1 LEKIRL
7 FAKIKLMEEKELQK
21 SLHHIH
27 DSAVLLGARVVF
39 AFLAVELIYYIFIY
53 FLFFTEIGSSIQYQ
67 RSYII
72 LGSSLIKFIL
82 QIYYVV
88 YVVLAW
94 VKNNFYITE
103 DKLVHC
109 RGILTVDEEIYD
121 ISGIKSVKS
130 HQSLVGRVFNYGNV
144 VVEVSASGGYH
155 KEILLRGIVN
165 PKKYERILN
174 EYLEKHKK
182 H

>member
-1 LEKIRL
+1 
-7 FAKIKLMEEKELQK
+7 MEEKELQK

-39 AFLAVELIYYIFIY
+39 AFLAVELLYYVFIY
-53 FLFFTEIGSSIQYQ
+53 FLFFTEIGLSVQYQ

-72 LGSSLIKFIL
+72 LFSSLLKFIL
-82 QIYYVV
+82 QTYYVV

-109 RGILTVDEEIYD
+109 KGILTVDEEIYD
-121 ISGIKSVKS
+121 ISSIKSVKS
-130 HQSLVGRVFNYGNV
+130 HQSLIGRIFNYGNV
-144 VVEVSASGGYH
+144 IVEVSASGGYH
-155 KEILLRGIVN
+155 KDILLRGIVN

-182 H
+182 R

>member
-1 LEKIRL
+1 
-7 FAKIKLMEEKELQK
+7 MEEKELQK

-27 DSAVLLGARVVF
+27 DSAFLLGVRVVF
-39 AFLAVELIYYIFIY
+39 AFLAVELLYYVFIY
-53 FLFFTEIGSSIQYQ
+53 FLFFTEVGMAIQYQ

-72 LGSSLIKFIL
+72 LFSSLLKFIL
-82 QIYYVV
+82 QTYYVV
-88 YVVLAW
+88 HIVLSW

-109 RGILTVDEEIYD
+109 KGILTIDEEIYD
-121 ISGIKSVKS
+121 TSSIRSVKS
-130 HQSLVGRVFNYGNV
+130 HQSLVGRMFNYGNV
-144 VVEVSASGGYH
+144 TVEVSASGGYH
-155 KEILLRGIVN
+155 KEILLRGIVS

-182 H
+182 R